1 LSLRGRH
8 TIATA
13 EETDEFA
20 SQISVGWLIA
30 AVGFDD
36 APPLRISI
44 GTRIGTRPEVG
55 EGFGPAA
62 SLFK

>member
-44 GTRIGTRPEVG
+44 GRRPEVG
-55 EGFGPAA
+55 EGFAPAA